1 MSEKSQTTR
10 TSKNSSEKSCSQQEY
25 FARVVKDR
33 RTGKNGV
40 KFLMGLCD
48 LPLDNDQ
55 EDVWGPELF
64 ETRRAEEQGTGAG
77 AQWSCTVCTVS
88 IWCRDVFVTLF
99 MLCACSFY
107 FKCLTCVWIHV
118 HMMYLKLYTIQF
130 SSDEN

>member
-40 KFLMGLCD
+40 KFLIGLCD

-55 EDVWGPELF
+55 EDVWGPDETACPQNHLF
-64 ETRRAEEQGTGAG
+64 YHPQ
-77 AQWSCTVCTVS
+77 
-88 IWCRDVFVTLF
+88 
-99 MLCACSFY
+99 
-107 FKCLTCVWIHV
+107 V
-118 HMMYLKLYTIQF
+118 HL
-130 SSDEN
+130 NR